1 MKSII
6 SKAMMLVAI
15 AAALVSFTPHF
26 GGEGFQIL
34 LNGKVLLQQYGK
46 DLNTVK
52 TLELSPGSPNDKITI
67 RYWHCGKEGKNRIIT
82 IADGQ
87 DRVIKKWLYKDANTT
102 VGDMN
107 CRAQDILSLSKG
119 GNNVFKI
126 YYPPSELPEGRMLTT
141 LVFDKNIIAAR
152 K

>member
-6 SKAMMLVAI
+6 SKAMMLVAV
-15 AAALVSFTPHF
+15 AAALISFTPNF
-26 GGEGFQIL
+26 GGEGFEIL

-52 TLELSPGSPNDKITI
+52 TLELNPGSPNDKITI
-67 RYWHCGKEGKNRIIT
+67 RYWHCGREGKNRIVT
-82 IADGQ
+82 IKDGQ
-87 DRVIKKWLYKDANTT
+87 DKIIKKWQYKDANTA
-102 VGDMN
+102 VGDMS
-107 CRAQDILSLSKG
+107 CRVQDIISLSKG

-126 YYPPSELPEGRMLTT
+126 YYESTELPAGRMLATM
-141 LVFDKNIIAAR
+141 VFDRNIIAAR